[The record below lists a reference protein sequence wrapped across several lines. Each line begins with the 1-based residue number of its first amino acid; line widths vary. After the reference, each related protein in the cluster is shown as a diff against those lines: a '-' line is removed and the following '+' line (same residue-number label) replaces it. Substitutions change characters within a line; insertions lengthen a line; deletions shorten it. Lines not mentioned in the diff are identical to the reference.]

1 MEADERLIDR
11 LRNGYRMEKP
21 KYATNAIGDLMKN
34 CWEDEPSDRPS
45 FTQLV
50 DTFGS
55 LMESTVRSHY
65 LALAEPYERI
75 NTEKQNHQLPDYFSL
90 MSSVVYS
97 EIPTIKSKSLYH
109 QSALPTTSNYVNPS
123 PEKEPIERNYSQAST
138 IKV

>member
-1 MEADERLIDR
+1 MRKTAAVYVIDSQYKFYTVHIFAGMEADECLIYQ
-11 LRNGYRMEKP
+11 LMNGYRMEKP
-21 KYATNAIGDLMKN
+21 KYASNAIGELMKN

-75 NTEKQNHQLPDYFSL
+75 NKEKQHYQLLDYFVSL
-90 MSSVVYS
+90 MSSVV
-97 EIPTIKSKSLYH
+97 H
-109 QSALPTTSNYVNPS
+109 
-123 PEKEPIERNYSQAST
+123 
-138 IKV
+138 